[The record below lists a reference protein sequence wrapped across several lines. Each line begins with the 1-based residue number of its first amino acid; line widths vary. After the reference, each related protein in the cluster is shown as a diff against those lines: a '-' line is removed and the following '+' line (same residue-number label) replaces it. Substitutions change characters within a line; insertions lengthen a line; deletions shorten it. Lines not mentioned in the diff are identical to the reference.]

1 MPDSL
6 GNLALKRKRSGTTG
20 RSYPRLQVHRHDF
33 KPHRIPVSATPDSWQ
48 IEIMRAR
55 AIHRQLAHRRL
66 RLLSMLIILVLSVSG
81 LFALIVY
88 RQAMILEENFENVAI
103 AREIDQMN
111 QESSQIRES
120 LAQNTNLDEIRHA
133 ASSRLGL
140 QDPARSQVVSV
151 VVPKTDSV
159 IFSQPGTPGTQD
171 EAYLASVFSTI
182 EGFFKTM
189 TVKNQ
194 GD

>member
-1 MPDSL
+1 MPDSM
-6 GNLALKRKRSGTTG
+6 GNLALKRKRFGTTG
-20 RSYPRLQVHRHDF
+20 RNYTRLQVHKHDF
-33 KPHRIPVSATPDSWQ
+33 KPLRIPVSATPDARQ
-48 IEIMRAR
+48 IERLRAR
-55 AIHRQLAHRRL
+55 AIHRQLARRRL

-88 RQAMILEENFENVAI
+88 RQAMILEDNFENVAI
-103 AREIDQMN
+103 AREIEQMD

-120 LAQNTNLDEIRHA
+120 LAQNTNLDAIRQE

-140 QDPARSQVVSV
+140 QDPARAQVVTV
-151 VVPKTDSV
+151 VIPKTDSV
-159 IFSQPGTPGTQD
+159 VFSQPGTPGTQD